1 MGSRWGSGWLRK
13 RLLPSMVSPTIHI
26 VSIVMPQ
33 MIILA
38 MLVLGLIDL
47 TAGFPV
53 EGTKTEIRSD
63 LQDP

>member
-1 MGSRWGSGWLRK
+1 MGSRYGNGWLRK

-33 MIILA
+33 MIISAILS
-38 MLVLGLIDL
+38 LIDL
-47 TAGFPV
+47 TAGFHV
-53 EGTKTEIRSD
+53 EGAKIEIRSD

>member
-33 MIILA
+33 MIISAILS
-38 MLVLGLIDL
+38 LIDL
-47 TAGFPV
+47 TAGFHV
-53 EGTKTEIRSD
+53 EGAKIEIRSD

>member
-1 MGSRWGSGWLRK
+1 
-13 RLLPSMVSPTIHI
+13 MVSPTIHI

-47 TAGFPV
+47 TAGFHV
-53 EGTKTEIRSD
+53 EGAKIEIRSD